1 MAAMMLTRLMRMLVR
16 VTVANAMRKPIAKPL
31 TRLIGVNL
39 NARLKVSSSEK
50 LLKMRAATTTTARPT
65 PRPMRIP
72 SREATSA

>member
-1 MAAMMLTRLMRMLVR
+1 M
-16 VTVANAMRKPIAKPL
+16 AKPL

-65 PRPMRIP
+65 PRPMRMP
-72 SREATSA
+72 SRAATRA